1 MKVKLALAITL
12 ALAMILALVLAL
24 AVSAQ
29 EPTAEPQEGG
39 SGGEI
44 SGQGLT
50 DPAPAGFSV
59 LYMFSGVNNDTSS
72 PDAVATAVHCTNFD
86 TKAISLTLQF
96 FGTLGGSVSS
106 FTDSLAS
113 NETGTYST
121 SDNTFFIETPLNL
134 TTFEQGSGRVLATSS
149 KVICTAQLIEPG
161 AITPTFISE
170 LEMFKP

>member
-1 MKVKLALAITL
+1 MKVKLTL
-12 ALAMILALVLAL
+12 ALTLALVMLLALVLAL
-24 AVSAQ
+24 GANAQ
-29 EPTAEPQEGG
+29 EPTAEPQEAD

-50 DPAPAGFSV
+50 DPAPTGFSV
-59 LYMFSGVNNDTSS
+59 LYMFTGVHNDTSS
-72 PDAVATAVHCTNFD
+72 PDGVATAVHCTNFD

-96 FGTLGGSVSS
+96 FGTLGGSVTS
-106 FTDSLAS
+106 FTDNLAS

-121 SDNTFFIETPLNL
+121 SDNTFFNETPLDL

-149 KVICTAQLIEPG
+149 KVICTAQLLEPG
-161 AITPTFISE
+161 AITPTFVSE